1 MELFFTPTPVFIAK
15 KEHIFGRNFYGAKP
29 QFCGDGRDCMMVA
42 IECDTVDML
51 KDPCL
56 VLRVYS
62 EVVMQ
67 IRRLK
72 WKLRNNGTIL
82 VDDSPRPVEVVWD
95 VMTGCWVV
103 QMFKFQTCVSAEK
116 LWNGLPMFDP
126 SALTMSESQR
136 FRDYQIQGQDEPEK
150 LLPPPPFL
158 FFQNL
163 KMGTL
168 SPFLPLPCPLVC
180 SPQSRSCCLPSST
193 LQTWRRYPL
202 KKPLNPSRAV
212 VVVHGGRN
220 NAGVPPPDGSQY
232 MDKNGVVEDMDGYL
246 NYLSL
251 EYDSVW
257 DTKPSW

>member
-1 MELFFTPTPVFIAK
+1 
-15 KEHIFGRNFYGAKP
+15 
-29 QFCGDGRDCMMVA
+29 
-42 IECDTVDML
+42 
-51 KDPCL
+51 
-56 VLRVYS
+56 
-62 EVVMQ
+62 
-67 IRRLK
+67 
-72 WKLRNNGTIL
+72 
-82 VDDSPRPVEVVWD
+82 
-95 VMTGCWVV
+95 
-103 QMFKFQTCVSAEK
+103 
-116 LWNGLPMFDP
+116 
-126 SALTMSESQR
+126 
-136 FRDYQIQGQDEPEK
+136 
-150 LLPPPPFL
+150 
-158 FFQNL
+158 
-163 KMGTL
+163 MGTL

-193 LQTWRRYPL
+193 LQTWPRYPL